1 MPYLSKH
8 GPAIVRSVGAQ
19 ASTACRRANA
29 DHRCKRENSTA
40 PSIGYSTAGG
50 AGASRASSRAHKSTD
65 LKSLSPGWRDGG
77 TEAQLGILAGSCFT
91 RMYGPVWV
99 IRYRSLVASP
109 DAMSEVARKLT

>member
-1 MPYLSKH
+1 VLK
-8 GPAIVRSVGAQ
+8 GELDRAIDRKL
-19 ASTACRRANA
+19 
-29 DHRCKRENSTA
+29 HRE
-40 PSIGYSTAGG
+40 G
-50 AGASRASSRAHKSTD
+50 AGASRAHKSTD